1 MSNQDLAYLKE
12 RLKGPIIEEIIDP
25 KDFDREDILK
35 SYFQLILFL
44 AARYTRPMVD
54 YEDLVVEGIM
64 GLLDAIERFDIDK
77 AKGNPR
83 AFHNLA
89 IVRIKSYMFEYFL
102 QNNTQMQVPNYLA
115 RAMNLLEQIRNI
127 VRSQEY
133 AGDYEHA
140 ILNLDSPEFDAAI
153 PGEVRERLHKVKEK
167 MNNLAGNC
175 DRTYEQMVETVTK
188 VEYDI
193 SNYES
198 EEEEVYEISP
208 EEVAGEREFL
218 EKFLENLNPSA
229 RDVITKL
236 LEGKTLEETGK
247 EIGVTRERARQIKE
261 ATIDYFKRTPMYRE
275 ATE

>member
-198 EEEEVYEISP
+198 EEEVYEISP

>member
-1 MSNQDLAYLKE
+1 MSNHDLAYLKG
-12 RLKGPIIEEIIDP
+12 RLKGPIIGEIIDP

-44 AARYTRPMVD
+44 AARYTRPAVD

-153 PGEVRERLHKVKEK
+153 PGEVRGRLHKVKEK
-167 MNNLAGNC
+167 MANLANNC

-188 VEYDI
+188 VEHDI
-193 SNYES
+193 SNCES
-198 EEEEVYEISP
+198 EEEVYEISP
-208 EEVAGEREFL
+208 EEVAGKREFL

-261 ATIDYFKRTPMYRE
+261 ATIDYFKRTPMYKE